1 MTCAYRVLLI
11 NNTTVKLFR
20 SFNGGYTGSDEW
32 ALNSG
37 TTKIEVVEDGYVFH
51 GYSGSEYFV
60 PKQQGSLNHYTDSVY
75 NKITFQEGVEEIS
88 VEQAIEIL
96 EELK

>member
-11 NNTTVKLFR
+11 ENKTIKLFR
-20 SFNGGYTGSDEW
+20 SFNGGYIGSDGW

-37 TTKIEVVEDGYVFH
+37 TTKIEVVENGYVFY

-60 PKQQGSLNHYTDSVY
+60 PKQQGRLNHYTDGVY
-75 NKITFQEGVEEIS
+75 NKITFQECVEEIS
-88 VEQAIEIL
+88 VEQAIEF
-96 EELK
+96 LKSN